1 MDISDAYKVLNE
13 CYSKYDLRNLYREKG
28 LDNSETDTIR
38 KHLYHAQLL
47 RDCAKNFY
55 NNVEKRNRLDKAA
68 DTFQELYYKES
79 CNR

>member
-47 RDCAKNFY
+47 RDYAKKFC
-55 NNVEKRNRLDKAA
+55 NNEVKQKRLYEA
-68 DTFQELYYKES
+68 TGVFEELYSKES
-79 CNR
+79 CNQ